1 MPPRESPLQPAA
13 RRRLQHSSGPDVGD
27 LVFIHPVMTMRPA
40 PDLRTRAAGV
50 LLHPTS
56 LPGPAGI
63 GDLGA
68 PAVRFAE
75 ALASARQT
83 WWQMLPVGPT
93 GFGNSPY
100 SGLSSSAGHPLLV
113 SLERLA
119 EEGWLSPEDTAGPS
133 WREDRVP
140 FAEVDAFKT
149 ERLHR
154 AFEAFDRGASAEE
167 RGRFEAFRATTPW
180 LADWSLYRALK
191 DARGGAEWTEWEAG
205 VRSREPRALAAARD
219 ALAPQIRFHEYV
231 QHAFARQWDALHARC
246 RELGIGLIGDIP
258 FYVPH
263 DSAEVW
269 AHQDLFDLGRHGRPM
284 RVAGVPPDDFAKDGQ
299 LWGFPLYR
307 WDRMRQEN
315 YAWWLSRF
323 RTTLARFDAVRIDHF
338 IGFHR
343 AWAVPARLKNALRGR
358 WITAS
363 GGEILERLKRESG
376 PLQLIAE
383 DLGVM
388 TPEVEKLRDGFD
400 LPGIRV
406 LQFGFGWDPAQTHL
420 PHKYPKRS
428 LAATGTHDNDT
439 SRGWYE
445 AIDNDGMRD
454 WVHRYLQT
462 DGRDIAWVMIRAVHH
477 SPAETAVV
485 PVQDLLNL
493 GSEARMNRPG
503 VATGNWGWRMAPGAL
518 TPEILGKLRG
528 ITEES
533 RRAPA

>member
-1 MPPRESPLQPAA
+1 M
-13 RRRLQHSSGPDVGD
+13 H
-27 LVFIHPVMTMRPA
+27 PA
-40 PDLRTRAAGV
+40 PDLRSRSSGI

-63 GDLGA
+63 GDLGE
-68 PAVRFAE
+68 PALRFAGS
-75 ALASARQT
+75 LASARQT
-83 WWQMLPVGPT
+83 WWQTLPVGPT

-100 SGLSSSAGHPLLV
+100 SALSSFAGHPLLV

-119 EEGWLSPEDTAGPS
+119 EEGWLSAADTSGPA
-133 WREDRVP
+133 WRLDRVP
-140 FAEVDAFKT
+140 YAEVEAFKT
-149 ERLHR
+149 ERLRR
-154 AFEAFDRGASAEE
+154 AFATFERGATQEQ
-167 RGRFEAFRATTPW
+167 RDRFETFRASTSW

-191 DARGGAEWTEWEAG
+191 DARGGAVWTEWEPG
-205 VRSREPRALAAARD
+205 LRSRDPAALAAARGL
-219 ALAPQIRFHEYV
+219 LAAELRFHEFV

-246 RELGIGLIGDIP
+246 RELGIGLIGDVP

-269 AHQDLFDLGRHGRPM
+269 ANQELFDLGRRGRPM

-299 LWGFPLYR
+299 LWGFPLYN
-307 WDRMRQEN
+307 WERMRAQD

-323 RTTLARFDAVRIDHF
+323 RTTLGRFDAVRIDHF

-343 AWAVPARLKNALRGR
+343 AWAVPARLRSALRGR
-358 WITAS
+358 WILGC
-363 GGEILERLKRESG
+363 GGAVFERLERERGSLE
-376 PLQLIAE
+376 LIAE

-445 AIDNDGMRD
+445 AIDNDGTRD

-462 DGRDIAWVMIRAVHH
+462 DGKDIAWVMIHAVLH
-477 SPAETAVV
+477 SPADTAII
-485 PVQDLLNL
+485 PVQDLLSL

-503 VATGNWGWRMAPGAL
+503 VATGNWAWRLAPGAL
-518 TPEILGKLRG
+518 TPEILGRLRALTG
-528 ITEES
+528 ES
-533 RRAPA
+533 GRARG

>member
-1 MPPRESPLQPAA
+1 
-13 RRRLQHSSGPDVGD
+13 
-27 LVFIHPVMTMRPA
+27 MTQRAA
-40 PDLRTRAAGV
+40 PDLRTRASGV

-63 GDLGA
+63 GDLGQ

-83 WWQMLPVGPT
+83 WWQMLPIGPT

-100 SGLSSSAGHPLLV
+100 SALSSSAGNPLLI
-113 SLERLA
+113 SLERLV
-119 EEGWLSPEDTAGPS
+119 EEGWLSGNDTAGPA
-133 WREDRVP
+133 WRTDRVP
-140 FAEVDAFKT
+140 YAEVEVFKT
-149 ERLHR
+149 ERLRR
-154 AFEAFDRGASAEE
+154 AFATFERGATRAQID
-167 RGRFEAFRATTPW
+167 RFEAFRSSTPW

-191 DARGGAEWTEWEAG
+191 DSHGGAVWTEWAPG
-205 VRSREPRALAAARD
+205 VRSREPGALAAARD
-219 ALAPQIRFHEYV
+219 ALAAEVRFHEFV
-231 QHAFARQWDALHARC
+231 QHAFARQWDELHGRC
-246 RELGIGLIGDIP
+246 RELGVGLIGDVP

-269 AHQDLFDLGRHGRPM
+269 ANQGLFDLGRRGRPM
-284 RVAGVPPDDFAKDGQ
+284 RVAGVPPDDFTKDGQ
-299 LWGFPLYR
+299 LWGFPLYH
-307 WDRMRQEN
+307 WERMRAQN

-343 AWAVPARLKNALRGR
+343 AWAVPARLPTALRGR
-358 WITAS
+358 WITGC
-363 GGEILERLKRESG
+363 GGEVFERLKRESG
-376 PLQLIAE
+376 SLELIAE

-388 TPEVEKLRDGFD
+388 TPEVEQLRDGFD

-439 SRGWYE
+439 SRGWYD
-445 AIDNDGMRD
+445 AIDNVGMKD

-462 DGRDIAWVMIRAVHH
+462 NGQDIHWVMIRAVLH
-477 SPAETAVV
+477 SPADTAIV
-485 PVQDLLNL
+485 PVQDLLGL
-493 GSEARMNRPG
+493 GAEARMNRPG
-503 VATGNWGWRMAPGAL
+503 IATGNWVWRMSPGAL
-518 TPEILGKLRG
+518 TPEVLARLRTL
-528 ITEES
+528 TEES
-533 RRAPA
+533 GRARS

>member
-1 MPPRESPLQPAA
+1 MSTPNLRSRA
-13 RRRLQHSSGPDVGD
+13 SG
-27 LVFIHPVMTMRPA
+27 I
-40 PDLRTRAAGV
+40 

-63 GDLGA
+63 GDLG
-68 PAVRFAE
+68 PAAHRFAE
-75 ALASARQT
+75 TIAAAGQT

-93 GFGNSPY
+93 GYGNSPY
-100 SGLSSSAGHPLLV
+100 SALSSSAGNPLLV

-119 EEGWLSPEDTAGPS
+119 DEGWLAPADIAGPG
-133 WREDRVP
+133 WRLDRIP
-140 FAEVDAFKT
+140 FAEVDGFKT
-149 ERLHR
+149 ERLRR
-154 AFEAFDRGASAEE
+154 AFATFERGASREQ
-167 RGRFEAFRATTPW
+167 RDRFDAFRTSTPW

-191 DARGGAEWTEWEAG
+191 DANGGAVWTEWEPG
-205 VRSREPRALAAARD
+205 VRSRDPRALTAARD
-219 ALAPQIRFHEYV
+219 ALAAEIRFHEFV

-246 RELGIGLIGDIP
+246 RQLGLGLIGDVP

-269 AHQDLFDLGRHGRPM
+269 ANQDLFDLGRRGRPM
-284 RVAGVPPDDFAKDGQ
+284 RVAGVPPDDYAKDGQ
-299 LWGFPLYR
+299 LWGFPLYN
-307 WDRMRQEN
+307 WERMREQD
-315 YAWWLSRF
+315 YSWWLARF

-343 AWAVPARLKNALRGR
+343 AWAVPSRLKNALKGR
-358 WITAS
+358 WITAC
-363 GGEILERLKRESG
+363 GGDVFERLRRESG
-376 PLQLIAE
+376 SLELIAE
-383 DLGVM
+383 DLGVV
-388 TPEVEKLRDGFD
+388 TPEVEQLRDGFD

-445 AIDNDGMRD
+445 SIDNDGMRD

-462 DGRDIAWVMIRAVHH
+462 DGREIHWVMIRAVLH
-477 SPAETAVV
+477 SPADTAII
-485 PVQDLLNL
+485 PVQDLLGL

-503 VATGNWGWRMAPGAL
+503 VATGNWGWRMAEGAL
-518 TPEILGKLRG
+518 TPEILGRLRTM
-528 ITEES
+528 TEQS
-533 RRAPA
+533 GRAR

>member
-1 MPPRESPLQPAA
+1 ML
-13 RRRLQHSSGPDVGD
+13 
-27 LVFIHPVMTMRPA
+27 PA
-40 PDLRTRAAGV
+40 PTLRSRTSGV
-50 LLHPTS
+50 LLHPSS

-68 PAVRFAE
+68 PAVRFAQQ
-75 ALASARQT
+75 LAEARQT

-100 SGLSSSAGHPLLV
+100 SALSSFAGNPLLI
-113 SLERLA
+113 SLERLV
-119 EEGWLSPEDTAGPS
+119 EDGWLNGNDTVPS
-133 WREDRVP
+133 TPWPSDRVP
-140 FAEVDAFKT
+140 YAEVEVFKT
-149 ERLHR
+149 ERLRR
-154 AFEAFDRGASAEE
+154 AFATFERGATAGD
-167 RGRFEAFRATTPW
+167 RDAFESFRRSTVW
-180 LADWSLYRALK
+180 LADWSLYRSLK
-191 DARGGAEWTEWEAG
+191 DAHQGAEWVNWEPG
-205 VRSREPRALAAARD
+205 VRSRETGAVDAARLK
-219 ALAPQIRFHEYV
+219 LAPELRYHDFV
-231 QHAFARQWDALHARC
+231 QYAFQRQWEALHARC
-246 RELGIGLIGDIP
+246 RDLGIGLIGDVP

-269 AHQDLFDLGRHGRPM
+269 AQQDRFDLGRRGRPM

-299 LWGFPLYR
+299 LWGFPLYN
-307 WDRMRQEN
+307 WERMKAHD
-315 YAWWLSRF
+315 YDWWLKRF

-343 AWAVPARLKNALRGR
+343 AWAVPARLKNALKGR
-358 WITAS
+358 WIPGPDGAVF
-363 GGEILERLKRESG
+363 ERLKRESG
-376 PLQLIAE
+376 SLELIAE
-383 DLGVM
+383 DLGVV

-445 AIDNDGMRD
+445 AIDHPGTKD
-454 WVHRYLQT
+454 WVHRYLNT
-462 DGRDIAWVMIRAVHH
+462 DGKDIAWVMIKAVLD
-477 SPAETAVV
+477 SPADTAIV

-503 VATGNWGWRMAPGAL
+503 VATGNWGWRMSPGAL
-518 TPEILGKLRG
+518 TPEILERLGTLTR
-528 ITEES
+528 ES
-533 RRAPA
+533 RRARNGTRDAV